1 MRREK
6 LHQFANE
13 AILTLD
19 YLEGA
24 CMRSNDL
31 ERIKR
36 LLREERRTL
45 MQIQAEVL
53 DYRRED

>member
-1 MRREK
+1 
-6 LHQFANE
+6 
-13 AILTLD
+13 
-19 YLEGA
+19 
-24 CMRSNDL
+24 MRSNDL